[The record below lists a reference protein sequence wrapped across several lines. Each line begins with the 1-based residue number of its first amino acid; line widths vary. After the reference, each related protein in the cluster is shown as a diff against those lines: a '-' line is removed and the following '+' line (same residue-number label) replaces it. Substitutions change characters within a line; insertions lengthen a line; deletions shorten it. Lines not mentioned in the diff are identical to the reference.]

1 VELPRAVEVFV
12 QAFCASKSAF
22 HPYLARRTG
31 PLWVMEDAPGRKQG
45 PRKTEV
51 VAVELA
57 PGQIVQA
64 LNHAGLGWHFVCDVF
79 SDPAEQAARK
89 AEFRRLGYRALA
101 TEWIFVHDL
110 REMPDTPATE
120 PEPRLVASAEE
131 WARIPFPRSMR
142 YPDGDGVRPYA
153 IWTETEFFGRVCSR
167 TFERTGY
174 VSDLYVPAPH
184 RRKGYGRALM
194 ARLLFGDREEGLDGS
209 VLVAS
214 TAGAKLYPLL
224 GYRQIA
230 TLALYCPLERD

>member
-1 VELPRAVEVFV
+1 MHLHRAVEVFV
-12 QAFCASKSAF
+12 QAFCASKSTF
-22 HPYLARRTG
+22 HPYRARRTG

-79 SDPAEQAARK
+79 SDPADQAARK
-89 AEFRRLGYRALA
+89 AEFRRLGYRALE
-101 TEWIFVHDL
+101 TEWIFAHDL
-110 REMPDTPATE
+110 REVQEIPATKS
-120 PEPRLVASAEE
+120 EPRLVASAEE
-131 WARIPFPRSMR
+131 WARIPLPRAMR
-142 YPDGDGVRPYA
+142 DPGGEGVRPYA

-167 TFERTGY
+167 AFERTGY

-184 RRKGYGRALM
+184 RRKGYERALM
-194 ARLLFGDREEGLDGS
+194 ARLLSGDREWGRDGS

-224 GYRQIA
+224 GYRRIA
-230 TLALYCPLERD
+230 TLAIYCPIQPN